1 MAQKD
6 LKAVKIFLLSH
17 LSNDANYQRK
27 RLLVHLEPLRR
38 RLDVLF
44 YDSSEIAPGKIYA
57 SEIERHLQ
65 TANIIL
71 FLISPD
77 FIAHYH
83 RDGREVDHAIKR
95 YDEENI
101 RIIPILLVPA
111 AWKETPLAKFLPK
124 EGQSVSQWPDQEVA
138 CLNIKEEIDK
148 AVDEVYKEKA
158 ANETR
163 KRDYI
168 NKARAHFHQ
177 GNYRA
182 ALDDYERA
190 IQIDRSDASLY
201 EDKGDV
207 QFALKEFEKALISYE
222 SALKLTSEPSGLLS
236 GKKGQALF
244 NLARYSEAEIAYQQA
259 IRCTPDKA
267 DFFIGLGDTRLAP
280 GRLKDAIASYERGCQ
295 LEPGNAQFHIKLG
308 DAHLKNANVKQ
319 ALASYESAYK
329 LEPTNAQSCVK
340 LGDVYLSLSSHI
352 KAIDYYEQ
360 AIRLQPQDA
369 KIHRSKA
376 RAQFAFAK
384 LSNTNGAYYTK
395 ALETYR
401 IALTLDA
408 NDPYS
413 YKEVG
418 DIFLRL
424 WQLDNA
430 LDAYERAIRLKPD
443 FSQAYRCQGDVFD
456 KKASELQERARQAR
470 KKADEIEHSNNK

>member
-83 RDGREVDHAIKR
+83 RDGQEVDHAIKR

-111 AWKETPLAKFLPK
+111 AWKETPLAKFIPK
-124 EGQSVSQWPDQEVA
+124 EGQSVSQLPDQEFA
-138 CLNIKEEIDK
+138 CLHIAQEIGK
-148 AVDEVYKEKA
+148 VVDEVIDEVRKKKA
-158 ANETR
+158 ADE
-163 KRDYI
+163 I
-168 NKARAHFHQ
+168 NKR
-177 GNYRA
+177 NYVNSAKGYFRNGDYQE
-182 ALDDYERA
+182 ALDDYEQA
-190 IQIDRSDASLY
+190 IQIDRSDATLH
-201 EDKGDV
+201 EDKGDIQIV
-207 QFALKEFEKALISYE
+207 LKRFENALTSYE
-222 SALKLTSEPSGLLS
+222 TALRLTPESGPLW

-244 NLARYSEAEIAYQQA
+244 NLGRYSEAEIAYQQA

-280 GRLKDAIASYERGCQ
+280 GRLKGAIASYERGCQ

-384 LSNTNGAYYTK
+384 LSNTNGAYYKT

-443 FSQAYRCQGDVFD
+443 FSQAYRCLGDIFY
-456 KKASELQERARQAR
+456 
-470 KKADEIEHSNNK
+470 KKADEIERRNNK